1 MAEGML
7 IPLSSL
13 LQRSASEE
21 TSIEGEE
28 DDVTTAILSDA
39 KADAARLRELLDAEE
54 NSEPDEASILE
65 APSLDDLLRMCGP
78 GPEMPGDGHAP
89 SLDELLQ
96 MCERDDDDDLID
108 RLTGYICPEC
118 LMVAS
123 SQQALHEHYADAHAY
138 LWATWKRSAGRRTG
152 GEAYAFGDAT
162 RCLARTLRRAS
173 SRTKQRLVRRLRQAR
188 ADPRRPGWLTV
199 GAGAFGVAVAVLGAP
214 VTGVAVAAA
223 AAATSFRQRI
233 KRTGNQENDHFPEQC
248 NYPGS
253 DVICCNDS
261 PTDFDPA
268 VVVVAPTSG
277 QLPHQLHVPQPTFL
291 EVPGCDD
298 SLDNLRFDNKSAE
311 LVHMF
316 APS

>member
-54 NSEPDEASILE
+54 HSEPDEASILD

-78 GPEMPGDGHAP
+78 GPEAPGDGHAP

-108 RLTGYICPEC
+108 RLTGFICPEC

-173 SRTKQRLVRRLRQAR
+173 TRTKQRLVRRLRRAR
-188 ADPRRPGWLTV
+188 ADPPRPGWLTV
-199 GAGAFGVAVAVLGAP
+199 GAGALGVAVAALGAP

-223 AAATSFRQRI
+223 AAAAGFCKRI
-233 KRTGNQENDHFPEQC
+233 KRTGNKENDSLAEQC
-248 NYPGS
+248 DYPGAEA
-253 DVICCNDS
+253 ICCDDS
-261 PTDFDPA
+261 STDFGST
-268 VVVVAPTSG
+268 VVIVAPNPG
-277 QLPHQLHVPQPTFL
+277 QLPHQLHVPQPTLL
-291 EVPGCDD
+291 EVPGCEDALD
-298 SLDNLRFDNKSAE
+298 SLQFDSNSAE
-311 LVHMF
+311 LVDMF